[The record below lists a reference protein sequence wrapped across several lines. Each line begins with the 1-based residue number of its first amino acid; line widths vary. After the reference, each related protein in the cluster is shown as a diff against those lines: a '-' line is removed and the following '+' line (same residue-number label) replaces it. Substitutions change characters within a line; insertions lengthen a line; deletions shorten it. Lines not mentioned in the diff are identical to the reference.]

1 MRDCIALQVDVEV
14 EFELG
19 GLDYVKTVE
28 ELRGMSTAQ
37 SLCSRNKTSKG
48 FGLMVLASDD
58 LKERSTVFFKIF
70 KTSGVNAG
78 NEYRKVALCVDQS
91 R

>member
-1 MRDCIALQVDVEV
+1 VEV

-19 GLDYVKTVE
+19 GDYETVE
-28 ELRGMSTAQ
+28 ELEGMTAQ
-37 SLCSRNKTSKG
+37 SLCSRNKTRG

-58 LKERSTVFFKIF
+58 LTERSTVFFKIF
-70 KTSGVNAG
+70 KGGVND
-78 NEYRKVALCVDQS
+78 NDTKVALCVDQS

>member
-1 MRDCIALQVDVEV
+1 MIALQVDVEV
-14 EFELG
+14 EFELE
-19 GLDYVKTVE
+19 GLDYEIVE
-28 ELRGMSTAQ
+28 ELDGRTAQ
-37 SLCSRNKTSKG
+37 SLCSDLNKTSRG

-78 NEYRKVALCVDQS
+78 NEYKKVALCVDQS